1 MSGEEMRKAADRFR
15 AVPLTE
21 VLRLWEARPDRWD
34 KSKWHT
40 PRGTLSVNGS
50 KFINWHC
57 LRGGGGAID
66 LVIHLMGGCSFREA
80 LHWLQVHVGHVV
92 HQWPLEE
99 NPQAEPRS
107 AESVLVLPAPDP
119 GRLQHVRSYLLTQ
132 RSLPPAL
139 LDSLINGGVVYAD
152 ERGNAVFLLFES
164 GSRESVTV
172 VGAELR
178 GTGSVPWRG
187 MAPGSCKDR
196 GYFFVP
202 TDLGL
207 RGKDRR
213 PIILCE
219 SAIDAFSCHALHPGH
234 VCLSTAGARPHPAWL
249 PTLIERGHPL
259 YCGYDADATGD
270 KMAQAMISRHPEVK
284 RLRPTRH
291 DWNALLMSR
300 ASYYL

>member
-1 MSGEEMRKAADRFR
+1 MPREEIRKAADRFR
-15 AVPLTE
+15 TVPLTE
-21 VLRLWEARPDRWD
+21 VLRLWEAQPDRRD

-50 KFINWHC
+50 KFINWQC
-57 LRGGGGAID
+57 GTGGGGAID
-66 LVIHLMGGCSFREA
+66 LVIHLMGECSFREA
-80 LHWLQVHVGHVV
+80 LHWLQTHVGHGQ
-92 HQWPLEE
+92 QWPLEV
-99 NPQAEPRS
+99 NHQAEPRS

-139 LDSLINGGVVYAD
+139 LDSLINAGIVYAD
-152 ERGNAVFLLFES
+152 ERGNAVFLLLES

-187 MAPGSCKDR
+187 MAPGSRKDR

-207 RGKDRR
+207 RGQDRR

-219 SAIDAFSCHALHPGH
+219 SAIDAISCHALHPGH
-234 VCLSTAGARPHPAWL
+234 VCLSTTGARPHPAWL
-249 PTLIERGHPL
+249 PTLIERGHL
-259 YCGYDADATGD
+259 VYCGYDADVTGD
-270 KMAQAMISRHPEVK
+270 KMAQAMSAHHPEVK
-284 RLRPTRH
+284 RLRPSYH
-291 DWNALLMSR
+291 DWNALLKSR
-300 ASYYL
+300 ASFL